1 MVNCYESDKT
11 ISDILN
17 DIIELDFMNVEYIDK
32 VRQDSKY
39 SDVMTVSISEFRALY
54 EYLHIQ
60 NVSTQH
66 GVKGESHNSVIFVA
80 DDSNNP
86 SVKMNDFFKL
96 WSQQELTLKNIESFS
111 YSYSKMIKKVETI
124 IGKKITA
131 QLYKEKKDDLDQI
144 ISDFAYDNADNE
156 LFKSVCKNDWDAYN
170 FKSNV
175 TNFNKVV
182 KKNRVKS
189 LLMAY
194 RLFYVGCSR
203 ARKNLTILVD
213 KTKVLPFLDDLK
225 KNLKMLAS
233 M

>member
-1 MVNCYESDKT
+1 MNCYESDKT

>member
-1 MVNCYESDKT
+1 MNCYESDKT

-124 IGKKITA
+124 IGKK
-131 QLYKEKKDDLDQI
+131 
-144 ISDFAYDNADNE
+144 
-156 LFKSVCKNDWDAYN
+156 
-170 FKSNV
+170 
-175 TNFNKVV
+175 
-182 KKNRVKS
+182 
-189 LLMAY
+189 
-194 RLFYVGCSR
+194 
-203 ARKNLTILVD
+203 
-213 KTKVLPFLDDLK
+213 
-225 KNLKMLAS
+225 
-233 M
+233 